1 MSHSKKFWYIASFIT
16 GWSVLNVILNI
27 MRKQPETLYMI
38 SIPSLL
44 ASLGWLYSEYKRV
57 FKEE

>member
-1 MSHSKKFWYIASFIT
+1 MSHSKIFWYAASFIT
-16 GWSVLNVILNI
+16 GWSVLNVILTV

-38 SIPSLL
+38 AIPSLV
-44 ASLGWLYSEYKRV
+44 ASMGWLYSEYKRV